1 MELKYHD
8 GMRVPR
14 QEENLTAGRVN
25 QKRRTRTAI
34 VDAARRLLADG
45 VMPTVSQAA
54 AAAEVSRTTAYR
66 YFPTQDALLLEVAMH
81 ADVGD
86 IEELAAEGGP
96 VEVARERTLAVLEL
110 FNRHVADA
118 EVQYRTALRLYLDQ
132 WLAQVEAG
140 DPSPEVREGR
150 RRRWFEQ
157 TLDPLRD
164 TVTDEAWHRA
174 ITVLCLLSGPE
185 ALVVLRDVSHLEP
198 EAGRDA
204 VRWAAETLL
213 DATFR

>member
-1 MELKYHD
+1 
-8 GMRVPR
+8 MRVPR
-14 QEENLTAGRVN
+14 QEESLVVGRVN
-25 QKRRTRTAI
+25 QKRRTRAAI
-34 VDAARRLLADG
+34 VDAARQLLAEG
-45 VMPTVSQAA
+45 VTPTVVQAA

-66 YFPTQDALLLEVAMH
+66 YFPSQDTLLVEVALH

-86 IEELAAEGGP
+86 IEELVAESGTADAAR
-96 VEVARERTLAVLEL
+96 ARTLAVLEL

-140 DPSPEVREGR
+140 DESPEVREGR

-157 TLDPLRD
+157 TLDPLRG
-164 TVTDEAWHRA
+164 TVTDEAWRRV
-174 ITVLCLLSGPE
+174 ITSLCLLSGPE
-185 ALVVLRDVSHLEP
+185 ALVVLRDVGRLDR
-198 EAGRDA
+198 EAAGDA

-213 DATFR
+213 DATFG

>member
-1 MELKYHD
+1 MD
-8 GMRVPR
+8 V
-14 QEENLTAGRVN
+14 GRVN
-25 QKRRTRTAI
+25 QKRRTRSAI

-45 VMPTVSQAA
+45 VTPTVSQAA

-66 YFPTQDALLLEVAMH
+66 YFPTQDSLLLEVAMH

-86 IEELAAEGGP
+86 IEELVAESGP
-96 VEVARERTLAVLEL
+96 AELARERTLAVLEL
-110 FNRHVADA
+110 FNRHVVVE

-164 TVTDEAWHRA
+164 TVTDDAWRRA

-185 ALVVLRDVSHLEP
+185 ALVVLRDVSRLDE

-204 VRWAAETLL
+204 VRWAAETVL